1 VVFVDSNVPMYL
13 VGAAHPNKVDAQR
26 RLEQLVADRVRL
38 VTDAEVMNEILH
50 RYVAVDRRGYIQ
62 AAFDALLG
70 VVDEVLPVD
79 RAVVEG
85 AKQVVLQYPGLSV
98 RVAMHVAVM
107 QRHGIEQVL
116 SFDAGF
122 ERVPRLVRLR

>member
-38 VTDAEVMNEILH
+38 VTDAEVLNEILH
-50 RYVAVDRRGYIQ
+50 RYVALDRRGYIQ
-62 AAFDALLG
+62 AAYDALLG

-79 RAVVEG
+79 RAAVEG
-85 AKQVVLQYPGLSV
+85 AKQVVLQYPGLAV

>member
-1 VVFVDSNVPMYL
+1 MFIDSNVPMYL

-38 VTDAEVMNEILH
+38 VTDAEVMTEILH
-50 RYVAVDRRGYIQ
+50 RYVALERRGYIQ
-62 AAFDALLG
+62 AAYDVLLG
-70 VVDEVLPVD
+70 VVDEVLPID
-79 RAVVEG
+79 RVVVEG
-85 AKQVVLQYPGLSV
+85 AKQVVLQYPGLPV
-98 RVAMHVAVM
+98 RVGLHVAVM

-122 ERVPRLVRLR
+122 ERVPRIVRVR

>member
-1 VVFVDSNVPMYL
+1 MVFVDSNVPMYL

-50 RYVAVDRRGYIQ
+50 RYVVLERRGYVQ

-70 VVDEVLPVD
+70 VVDEVLPID

-85 AKQVVLQYPGLSV
+85 AKQVALQYPGLSV

-116 SFDAGF
+116 SFDQGF
-122 ERVPRLVRLR
+122 ERVPRISRVR

>member
-1 VVFVDSNVPMYL
+1 MVFVDSTVPMYL

-26 RLEQLVADRVRL
+26 RLEQLVSDRVRL

-50 RYVAVDRRGYIQ
+50 RYVALERRGYVQ

-79 RAVVEG
+79 RAAVEG
-85 AKQVVLQYPGLSV
+85 AKQVALQYPGLSV

-116 SFDAGF
+116 SFDPGF
-122 ERVPRLVRLR
+122 ERVPRILRVR

>member
-1 VVFVDSNVPMYL
+1 MVFVDSNVPMYL

-50 RYVAVDRRGYIQ
+50 RYVALDRRGYIQ
-62 AAFDALLG
+62 PAFDALLG
-70 VVDEVLPVD
+70 VVDEVLPVE

-116 SFDAGF
+116 SFDAAF
-122 ERVPRLVRLR
+122 ERVPRITRLR

>member
-1 VVFVDSNVPMYL
+1 MVFIDSNIAMYL

-50 RYVAVDRRGYIQ
+50 RYVALERKGYIQ
-62 AAFDALLG
+62 AAFDLLQA

-79 RAVVEG
+79 RTTVEG
-85 AKQVVLQYPGLSV
+85 AKQVVLQYPGLTV
-98 RVAMHVAVM
+98 RVAMHVAAM
-107 QRHGIEQVL
+107 QRHGIEQVF
-116 SFDAGF
+116 SFDPGF
-122 ERVPRLVRLR
+122 ERVPRILRLR

>member
-1 VVFVDSNVPMYL
+1 VVFIDSNVPMYL

-50 RYVAVDRRGYIQ
+50 RYVALERKGYIQ
-62 AAFDALLG
+62 AAFDLLLV

-79 RAVVEG
+79 RAIVEG
-85 AKQVVLQYPGLSV
+85 AKQLVLQYPGLAV
-98 RVAMHVAVM
+98 RVAVHVAAM

-122 ERVPRLVRLR
+122 ERVPRILRLR

>member
-1 VVFVDSNVPMYL
+1 MVFVDSNVPMYL

-50 RYVAVDRRGYIQ
+50 RYVVLERRGYVQ

-70 VVDEVLPVD
+70 VVDEVLPID

-85 AKQVVLQYPGLSV
+85 AKQVALQYPGLSV

-122 ERVPRLVRLR
+122 ERVPRILRVR